1 MKRFKDL
8 VQGDIIYKIL
18 SDKAVYK
25 LTLRKTPNV
34 IAGENLYLQTDMG
47 NVDVYCTELCHTSYK
62 ADYHMLS
69 FQEYTVI
76 IGGTENSIKIGPK
89 FCKSWRDISENAVL
103 FLKNTI
109 DGSIREIRPKEV
121 LKSDD
126 YFLINIQELED
137 TVIINRKDAGEVI
150 KWGNY
155 YISYKLDNIVSY
167 IEDDIR
173 FYENQ
178 IQLLEE
184 ETIKLQYLLDTYENN
199 NS

>member
-8 VQGDIIYKIL
+8 VRGDVVYKVL
-18 SDKAVYK
+18 SNKCVYK
-25 LTLRKTPNV
+25 LTLKETPNV
-34 IAGENLYLQTDMG
+34 IVGRDLYLRADLG
-47 NVDVYCTELCHTSYK
+47 DIYISCTKLCSTFYRE
-62 ADYHMLS
+62 DGFLT
-69 FQEYTVI
+69 FQQFTAI

-137 TVIINRKDAGEVI
+137 TVIINRKDAGKLI

-184 ETIKLQYLLDTYENN
+184 ETIRLQYLLDTYENN